1 MENFS
6 AVGRRL
12 TSRVAAG
19 LAVNVCLMG
28 VSFAAAEPASPSV
41 KKSLSTVEV
50 VTKAEEALLAA
61 PENMVLYIDWVEA
74 MDTWARADGFDVWQI
89 GEAFLKEQVHPLFP
103 RSHPD
108 LGLGLI
114 LLKIERYDEAIGL
127 LRPVFESAPNRAI
140 AAMVFAQV
148 FILGK
153 RPDLGIQYF
162 ERRVAHRPSG
172 GAWYGLAILHEKR
185 RPLEAVE
192 AYRQAAEA
200 FRAAGELDSQ
210 AHALND
216 EGIVHLRLGDLS
228 KAKERFEE
236 ALAIRE
242 GLEESKGILHVL
254 NNLVRIEHQRG
265 RYVEAIRLNERTL
278 ALQEKL
284 GDRKD
289 AALSCANVGVAYTN
303 LGDLERAL
311 AYQRRAVESFRA
323 LGELPNAASTLNM
336 MGMAYK
342 SLGDFER
349 ARRVHREAL
358 RLYESSG
365 EPWGVAHTLASLGSF
380 HAAWGGTERAEEYY
394 LSSLRAAERLGDRS
408 SEALVYGQL
417 GRLALKRGDPEE
429 AERRFRDALDIAE
442 ALGNKRDAEASLR
455 GIFSALAVRGDAD
468 AEEMSALA
476 GRAEAMARETRNS
489 QALVSALQN
498 RAFLERKQ
506 GDRDAAFRSS
516 QEALALAQRIRALD
530 SARISH
536 HLLGELALG
545 ESGLARPTDPW
556 RVRQDKLDGLA
567 ASSGPGGG
575 RSGNFSEAAAHYRAA
590 LKISE
595 STAGLLEGVQERGY
609 FLPSCLSSYEAL
621 AETLVALCPA
631 APAARETPVL
641 HGAAEGGKALLKEAF
656 EAVERRKARALRDE
670 LGPFLSTPR
679 ALPEALLEKRLLLEA
694 RLRWLRQALRD
705 EVAAS
710 SVGAGESPPPEP

>member
-6 AVGRRL
+6 VVGRRL

-19 LAVNVCLMG
+19 LAIKVCLMG
-28 VSFAAAEPASPSV
+28 VAFAAAEPASPSV
-41 KKSLSTVEV
+41 KKSLSAVEA
-50 VTKAEEALLAA
+50 VTKAEESLLAA
-61 PENMVLYIDWVEA
+61 PENMGLYIDWVEA
-74 MDTWARADGFDVWQI
+74 MDTWARAGGFDVWQI
-89 GEAFLKEQVHPLFP
+89 GEAFLKEQVHPLLP

-108 LGLGLI
+108 LGLGLLAI
-114 LLKIERYDEAIGL
+114 KLELYDEAVRL
-127 LRPVFESAPNRAI
+127 LRPVFERAPNRSI

-162 ERRVAHRPSG
+162 ERRAAHNPSG
-172 GAWYGLAILHEKR
+172 GAWYGLAILYEKE

-192 AYRQAAEA
+192 AYRHAAEA
-200 FRAAGELDSQ
+200 FRAADELDSQ

-242 GLEESKGILHVL
+242 SLEESKGILHAL
-254 NNLVRIEHQRG
+254 NNLVRVEHQGG
-265 RYVEAIRLNERTL
+265 RYVEAVRLSERAL

-284 GDRKD
+284 GDRKG

-323 LGELPNAASTLNM
+323 LGELPDAASTLNT
-336 MGMAYK
+336 MGMVYK
-342 SLGDFER
+342 SLGDFEG
-349 ARRVHREAL
+349 ARRAHREAL

-380 HAAWGGTERAEEYY
+380 HAVWGGTERAEEYY
-394 LSSLRAAERLGDRS
+394 LRSLRAAEQLGDRG

-417 GRLALKRGDPEE
+417 GRFALKRGDPEE
-429 AERRFRDALDIAE
+429 AERRFRDALDVAE
-442 ALGNKRDAEASLR
+442 ALGNKRDAGVSLR
-455 GIFSALAVRGDAD
+455 GLFSALAVRGDAD
-468 AEEMSALA
+468 PEEMSALA
-476 GRAEAMARETRNS
+476 NRAEAMARKTGNS

-498 RAFLERKQ
+498 SAFLERKQ

-516 QEALALAQRIRALD
+516 QEALALAQRIRASD

-536 HLLGELALG
+536 HLLGELAL
-545 ESGLARPTDPW
+545 
-556 RVRQDKLDGLA
+556 DKSGLA

-590 LKISE
+590 LKVAE
-595 STAGLLEGVQERGY
+595 SPAGLLEGGQERGN
-609 FLPSCLSSYEAL
+609 FLPSCLSSYEVL

-656 EAVERRKARALRDE
+656 EAVERRKAWALRDE

-679 ALPEALLEKRLLLEA
+679 ALPDALLEKRLLLEA
-694 RLRWLRQALRD
+694 RLRWLRQVLRD

-710 SVGAGESPPPEP
+710 NVGAGGSPPPEP